1 MTMAV
6 IKVISKKYVK
16 TESIEYLIRYAT
28 KSCKTNGCRAIGVYP
43 NDPEKMI
50 EQIKEMKRLYEK
62 TDSIRQVRHI
72 IISFSKREVDRITLN
87 QIPFV
92 AFDIAKFYG
101 NRYQICYGVHY
112 DTDDV
117 HIHFIQN
124 NVNYIDG
131 KLYSGS
137 PMELESFKRYVNSVI
152 YNYAP
157 ELNPVQTIE
166 DTCSD
171 MIWRNVV

>member
-1 MTMAV
+1 MAV
-6 IKVISKKYVK
+6 VKVINNKYVK
-16 TESIEYLIRYAT
+16 TQSIDYLINYAT
-28 KSCKTNGCRAIGVYP
+28 KPCKTNGCIGAIGVNPY
-43 NDPEKMI
+43 DPGKMS
-50 EQIKEMKRLYEK
+50 EQMKIIKKLHEK
-62 TDSIRQVRHI
+62 TDSMRQLRHI
-72 IISFSKREVDRITLN
+72 IISFSRAEVNKITLN
-87 QIPFV
+87 RIPFV

-117 HIHFIQN
+117 HIHFVQN

-131 KLYSGS
+131 KLFSGS
-137 PMELESFKRYVNSVI
+137 PMELESFKRYINSVI

-166 DTCSD
+166 DVGSD
-171 MIWRNVV
+171 MIWRNAI